1 MVLHRG
7 RGARGGVEEVAALI
21 HPSIAGDARVVNG
34 VTIPENFR
42 LLHAREEQLRAR
54 AEALVEA
61 NPRLA
66 LHLLVVERAINLA
79 DMFRHVPTEDENR
92 KVLQVLGM
100 RVFNAFCASVKLALS
115 GYGQAS
121 AVLLRAAVETIFLL
135 DLFSSDSAALEHWR
149 SAEPREQEREYS
161 PFKVRV
167 ALDERDGC
175 EDRRRE
181 TLYKMLSGFAVHP
194 SMQSHLLLRP
204 HPDGDA
210 ESGPFIE
217 PEYLEAV
224 LCEFARVAG
233 EAGDVFDRFL
243 PEVWVGALAPREDFR
258 KVRQRWLESYLR

>member
-7 RGARGGVEEVAALI
+7 RGARGGVEEVEALI
-21 HPSIAGDARVVNG
+21 HPSLTGDARVVNG

-66 LHLLVVERAINLA
+66 LHLLVVERA
-79 DMFRHVPTEDENR
+79 
-92 KVLQVLGM
+92 
-100 RVFNAFCASVKLALS
+100 KL
-115 GYGQAS
+115 
-121 AVLLRAAVETIFLL
+121 LLRAAVETIFLL
-135 DLFSSDSAALEHWR
+135 DLFSSDESAIECWR
-149 SAEPREQEREYS
+149 TAEPREREREYS

-167 ALDERDGC
+167 ALDERDAC

-181 TLYKMLSGFAVHP
+181 KLYKMLSGLAVHP

-204 HPDGDA
+204 HPEGDA
-210 ESGPFIE
+210 ESGPFVE

-233 EAGDVFDRFL
+233 EAGDVLDRFL

-258 KVRQRWLESYLR
+258 KVRQRWLESYSR